1 MSHVKTVLNFRNRSI
16 TALSDPTLRKAL
28 RKATDTTNTKRIEAF
43 AVVPNFQIRRDMAS
57 SIRMEVIENLAAYV
71 DKFSCNA
78 TKAGAIVHRAHDAES
93 ARTIIGDILMDRGV
107 QKVVKAKSMI
117 TEEIELNIHLERRG
131 IRSFETDL
139 GEYIVQM
146 AGERPSHIT
155 APAIHKSRQQI
166 GRLFSEKL
174 GVDYTDDPEALTSF
188 AQKALRK
195 EFLTAQAG
203 ITGANF
209 ALAESGSLVLF
220 TNEGNGRMVTTVPPL
235 HIAVM
240 SVEKIIPS
248 LVQLPIFLE
257 LLPRSATGQPITSY
271 VSIISGTRKCGEVS
285 GAEELHIV
293 LLDNGR
299 SKIAASDY
307 REILKCIRCGA
318 CMNVC
323 PVYGLVGG
331 HCYDSTY
338 AGPMGIVL
346 TILLEGMEHAH
357 TLADASTLCGA
368 CVEVCPVQVPLVKLI
383 SKLRE
388 RKVRENFPTALERS
402 GMLAFGLASET
413 PILYGL
419 GQWSLGTLWP
429 VLERVAGQGPLARI
443 PKPHQVPLRR
453 RLK

>member
-1 MSHVKTVLNFRNRSI
+1 MSSSTRRIDFRSLAK
-16 TALSDPTLRKAL
+16 TALNDTPLRNAL
-28 RKATDTTNTKRIEAF
+28 RKATDTTNEKRIRAF
-43 AVVPNFQIRRDMAS
+43 ASVPERQLLRETAS
-57 SIRMEVIENLAAYV
+57 SIRTEVIQNLTTYV
-71 DKFSCNA
+71 DKFSRNA
-78 TKAGAIVHRAHDAES
+78 TRAGATVHRTHDAEA
-93 ARTIIGDILMDRGV
+93 ARTIIGDILRDRGV
-107 QKVVKAKSMI
+107 KKVVKTKSMI
-117 TEEIELNIHLERRG
+117 TEEIQLNSHLEKQGTRVV
-131 IRSFETDL
+131 ETDL
-139 GEYIVQM
+139 GEYIVQL

-166 GRLFSEKL
+166 GKLFSGQL
-174 GVDYTDDPEALTSF
+174 GVDYTDDPEVLTALARKVLREEFF
-188 AQKALRK
+188 A
-195 EFLTAQAG
+195 AQAG

-220 TNEGNGRMVTTVPPL
+220 TNEGNGRMVTTLPPL

-240 SVEKIIPS
+240 SLEKIIPS
-248 LVQLPIFLE
+248 LSDLPIFLA

-323 PVYGLVGG
+323 PVYGVVGG

-346 TILLEGMEHAH
+346 TILLEGMDHAH

-368 CVEVCPVQVPLVKLI
+368 CAEVCPVQVPLVKLI

-388 RKVRENFPTALERS
+388 RKVREKFPTALERS

-429 VLERVAGQGPLARI
+429 VLERVAGRGPLARI
-443 PKPHQVPLRR
+443 PKPHQIPLRR
-453 RLK
+453 RFK